1 MWSSGINGS
10 RQAKSS
16 QELLALGSNGRGRLR
31 RMQVSWSATP
41 APRTQNERVTLRSL
55 FVDGVVG
62 ITPNLVRT
70 RQQKGEDSEG
80 LASVYLRKQK

>member
-1 MWSSGINGS
+1 MWYRRIHASQIKPRIAGARLE
-10 RQAKSS
+10 RQGKAENDAMVSWS
-16 QELLALGSNGRGRLR
+16 PRLR
-31 RMQVSWSATP
+31 RGPKS
-41 APRTQNERVTLRSL
+41 ERVTLRSL